1 MKQIWDRIVPKIWT
15 RLFLLILMAILLTW
29 AVLGIAFYWLG
40 ATQSVVSSLSAEQVP
55 RLMQTSLLSSKTANL
70 ALLSNRILYT
80 QDADPEELE
89 NALQVSIADLKTI
102 LKDTQTSVSARQ
114 QSEQLQGQLSAVI
127 RTLGAARQIEELIR
141 KKVDRL
147 RWINVDI
154 QDETAAVVADFA
166 YNIEVLTRK
175 LQNASDYNQRK
186 QLAEALFLEQ
196 KAHTTF
202 VELGNDV
209 SISATLG
216 IQSSASLRPEQL
228 EQFSDLLSDAL
239 TRTNNRLTEL
249 PEKAEYV
256 TLRQSAES
264 LNALTIGTDGLV
276 ADRKKWQALRTRLS
290 EHLNASF
297 DLLSDMQIQSRVL
310 SENHRDAL
318 NETTTA
324 FVKDA
329 LFTMRSLVFLTI
341 FAALAGFAILF
352 LYIRPSIILP
362 MQRLTTAM
370 GQIASGEPA
379 NLQWHTYRGDEISQL
394 AQAVGTFRN
403 SVIER
408 DNAIEKLRQTQSE
421 LVQVG
426 KMAALGTLSAGI
438 SHELSQPLGAIRQR
452 LHLAHKA
459 VKNGEVD
466 KADQQVG
473 KIESMVARMEK
484 IIDHLRRFARRSEY
498 RREEVDLIPVA
509 KSAFDLFAPKMTEH
523 EISFGFDPQ
532 LEKAVIIGDLVL
544 LEQVLVNLISNAVD
558 AIVETGKG
566 GEILLRSEDSPEGM
580 LAFSC
585 VDTGA
590 GLGDLNPE
598 QVIEPFVTSK
608 PPGEG
613 MGLGLSIS
621 FNILSGMGGS
631 LRLARRRG
639 IGTRATI
646 IMPGRLS

>member
-1 MKQIWDRIVPKIWT
+1 
-15 RLFLLILMAILLTW
+15 MAILLTW

-102 LKDTQTSVSARQ
+102 LKDTQISVSAGQ

-249 PEKAEYV
+249 PEKADYV

-276 ADRKKWQALRTRLS
+276 ADRRKWQALRTRLS

-310 SENHRDAL
+310 SENHRDDL
-318 NETTTA
+318 NETTTT

-394 AQAVGTFRN
+394 AQAVGTFQD

-452 LHLAHKA
+452 LHIAHKA

-473 KIESMVARMEK
+473 KIETMVVRMEK
-484 IIDHLRRFARRSEY
+484 IIEHLRRFARRSEY

-509 KSAFDLFAPKMTEH
+509 KNAFDLFAPKMIEH

-532 LEKAVIIGDLVL
+532 LERAVIIGDLVL

-558 AIVETGKG
+558 AIIETGKG
-566 GEILLRSEDSPEGM
+566 GEILLRSEDAPEGM

-590 GLGDLNPE
+590 GLGDLHPD

>member
-1 MKQIWDRIVPKIWT
+1 
-15 RLFLLILMAILLTW
+15 MAILLTW

-40 ATQSVVSSLSAEQVP
+40 ATQSVVNSLSAEQVP

-80 QDADPEELE
+80 QDADPTELE
-89 NALQVSIADLKTI
+89 NALQVSIADLKTV
-102 LKDTQTSVSARQ
+102 LNDTQISEITRQ
-114 QSEQLQGQLSAVI
+114 QSEELQGQLSAVI
-127 RTLGAARQIEELIR
+127 RKLGAARQIEERIR

-154 QDETAAVVADFA
+154 QDETAAVVADFS

-175 LQNASDYNQRK
+175 LQNASAFNQRK
-186 QLAEALFLEQ
+186 QLAEALLLEQ
-196 KAHTTF
+196 KAHTAF

-216 IQSSASLRPEQL
+216 IQSSASLQPEQL

-239 TRTNNRLTEL
+239 NRTNNRLLEL
-249 PEKAEYV
+249 PAKAEYV
-256 TLRQSAES
+256 TLKQSAES
-264 LNALTIGTDGLV
+264 LNELTVGADGLV
-276 ADRKKWQALRTRLS
+276 ADRKKWQALRNQLS
-290 EHLNASF
+290 AHLNASF

-310 SENHRDAL
+310 SENHRDDL
-318 NETTTA
+318 NAMTNA
-324 FVKDA
+324 FVDDA
-329 LFTMRSLVFLTI
+329 LFTMRSLVFLTV

-370 GQIASGEPA
+370 GQIASGKPA
-379 NLQWHTYRGDEISQL
+379 NLQWHSYRGDEISQL
-394 AQAVGTFRN
+394 AQAVGAFRD

-459 VKNGEVD
+459 VASGEID
-466 KADQQVG
+466 KANHQVN
-473 KIESMVARMEK
+473 KIENMVVRMEK

-509 KSAFDLFAPKMTEH
+509 KNAFDLFAPKMSEH
-523 EISFGFDPQ
+523 EISFAFDPL
-532 LEKAVIIGDLVL
+532 LEGAVIIGDLVL

-558 AIVETGKG
+558 AIIETGEG
-566 GEILLRSEDSPEGM
+566 GEILLRSEDAPEGM

-590 GLGDLNPE
+590 GLGDLKPD

-639 IGTRATI
+639 VGTRATI
-646 IMPGRLS
+646 VMPGRLS

>member
-1 MKQIWDRIVPKIWT
+1 MKRIWDRIVPKIWT

-40 ATQSVVSSLSAEQVP
+40 ATQSVVNSLSTEQVP
-55 RLMQTSLLSSKTANL
+55 RLMQTSLLSSKAANL

-80 QDADPEELE
+80 QDTDPQELE
-89 NALQVSIADLKTI
+89 NALQVSIADLKAV
-102 LKDTQTSVSARQ
+102 LKDTQISEPARQ

-239 TRTNNRLTEL
+239 TRTNNRLIEL

-256 TLRQSAES
+256 TLKQSAES

-310 SENHRDAL
+310 SENHRDQL
-318 NETTTA
+318 NAKTTA
-324 FVKDA
+324 FVADA

-370 GQIASGEPA
+370 GEIARGEPA
-379 NLQWHTYRGDEISQL
+379 NLQWHSYRGDEISQL
-394 AQAVGTFRN
+394 AQAVGTFRD

-466 KADQQVG
+466 KANQQVG
-473 KIESMVARMEK
+473 KIESMVVRMEK

-509 KSAFDLFAPKMTEH
+509 KSAFDLFAPKMSEH
-523 EISFGFDPQ
+523 KISFEFDPQ
-532 LEKAVIIGDLVL
+532 LERAVIIGDLVL

-558 AIVETGKG
+558 AIIETGNG
-566 GEILLRSEDSPEGM
+566 GEILFRSEDAPEGM

-590 GLGDLNPE
+590 GLGDLHPD

-639 IGTRATI
+639 VGTRATI
-646 IMPGRLS
+646 IMPGKLS